1 MASWAIDGLLALEP
15 RGIPRLHEVTLD
27 GRVLAFT
34 LVVSVLVG
42 VAFGLFPAV
51 TVSSQDPADWFRG
64 EGRGSGSR
72 QRSRFRAGLV
82 VTQIS
87 LALVLLAGAA
97 LLIVSVR
104 RLAGVDPGFRAEG
117 AVTFQFTIPSAKY
130 TDADAQRGF
139 AAQVLDR
146 LKAIPGVEEAG
157 AVFFLPLGES
167 NTQGDVSVE
176 GDAPAEPGRE
186 KYADYRIVAGRYLEA
201 MAIALRRGRSLGPQ
215 DVRGAAPVALVSE
228 SFVRRFFGG
237 ADPIG
242 KRITFGQPNDNP
254 EWREVV
260 GVVADVRQTGLQK
273 DPPPELY
280 VPAAQLSAKDWSI
293 FAMLPMSFVLRS
305 SLAVASLT
313 PEIKAAVHDVDP
325 EQPLSRIRPAKDLV
339 SDAVARHRFSM
350 LLLTLFGG
358 LALTLSAIG
367 VYGVMAYSVSQRTR
381 ELGIRLALGA
391 RAYSVQAM
399 VLGQGLAMALV
410 GIGLG
415 LAGALALTRL
425 LTTQLFEVSPSDPGV
440 LAGAA
445 LLLASV
451 SAVACLV
458 PAIRATRVDPIE
470 ALRSE

>member
-1 MASWAIDGLLALEP
+1 
-15 RGIPRLHEVTLD
+15 
-27 GRVLAFT
+27 
-34 LVVSVLVG
+34 
-42 VAFGLFPAV
+42 
-51 TVSSQDPADWFRG
+51 
-64 EGRGSGSR
+64 
-72 QRSRFRAGLV
+72 
-82 VTQIS
+82 
-87 LALVLLAGAA
+87 
-97 LLIVSVR
+97 
-104 RLAGVDPGFRAEG
+104 
-117 AVTFQFTIPSAKY
+117 
-130 TDADAQRGF
+130 
-139 AAQVLDR
+139 
-146 LKAIPGVEEAG
+146 
-157 AVFFLPLGES
+157 
-167 NTQGDVSVE
+167 
-176 GDAPAEPGRE
+176 
-186 KYADYRIVAGRYLEA
+186 
-201 MAIALRRGRSLGPQ
+201 
-215 DVRGAAPVALVSE
+215 VSE

-242 KRITFGQPNDNP
+242 KRITFGQPNDDP

-451 SAVACLV
+451 SALACLV